1 VKGARDGGERNGKA
15 DRKLFISRDL
25 SWLDFNSRVLYEAGL
40 PANPLLERIKF
51 IAITGGNLDEFF
63 MVRIA
68 GLRRLARSGQ
78 DFPDPAGNTAEKQLA
93 KARRKIQRM
102 IRRQSECLLDELLLE
117 LENHGIYLRHP
128 ADLPSP
134 VRKKLRGYFLEQV
147 LPVLTPLA
155 VDNTHPFPV
164 LNSGAIEIALSLRS
178 RGRKKLNA
186 FVEVP
191 EVLPRFLPVP
201 DAPGRTFV
209 LLEELVMDN
218 LESLFPGAKVEDR
231 FAFRL
236 TRDMDNVLDDDIFD
250 DLLRHIGKKL
260 LQRRQREPIRLEI
273 PRGQS
278 GELVK
283 WLVGELKVDPDYCY
297 AIRGPLYLKQFSQL
311 AAAAHAPELLEP
323 PWPPVAVPELADE
336 SDAFR
341 AIARRK
347 SILIA
352 PPYQSFDALVK
363 LLEQAAD
370 DPDVL
375 AIKQTLYRVSGN
387 SPVVRALRR
396 AAENG
401 KQVTV
406 LLELKARFDEGN
418 NIAWARLLDESG
430 AHVVYGVANLKVH
443 CKALLIVRRESGGIR
458 RYVHLGTGN
467 YNDRTA
473 KIYTDLGMLSCDE
486 DLGFD
491 VSTLFNVLTGS
502 TSPPERWRKLAV
514 SPFDLRGRLEY
525 LIEREI
531 AHARSG
537 GGGRIVAKM
546 NSFSDERMVRLIHR
560 AADAGVEID
569 LIVRGICCCLPR
581 PQQENLRIVSVVDR
595 YLEHSRIF
603 YFRNLGNEEFYLSSA
618 DWMSRNLDRRI
629 EAFFPVEEP
638 QLREVLRSLLK
649 FPLEDTDK
657 ARRLQATG
665 VYTRPAPAKY
675 TGARSQRRTYLMFKE
690 LADRAVRMPRGILRI
705 FRSGRSGSGGAV

>member
-1 VKGARDGGERNGKA
+1 MKTSHDGKSRSAKS

-25 SWLDFNSRVLYEAGL
+25 SWLDFNARVLYEAGL
-40 PANPLLERIKF
+40 PANPLLERLKF

-68 GLRRLARSGQ
+68 GLRRLVRSGG
-78 DFPDPAGNTAEKQLA
+78 DFPDPAGNTAAKQLV
-93 KARRKIQRM
+93 KARSKIQRM
-102 IRRQSECLLDELLLE
+102 IRRQSECLLDELLPE
-117 LENHGIYLRHP
+117 LERYGIFLRKP
-128 ADLPSP
+128 ADFAAP
-134 VRKKLRGYFLEQV
+134 VRKRLREYFLEQV

-164 LNSGAIEIALSLRS
+164 LNSGAIEIALELR
-178 RGRKKLNA
+178 GHGKKKLNA

-191 EVLPRFLPVP
+191 EVLPRFLPVA

-218 LESLFPGAKVEDR
+218 LDALFPGSKIGER

-260 LQRRQREPIRLEI
+260 LQRRQSEPIRLEI
-273 PRGQS
+273 PRGQR

-283 WLVGELKVDPDYCY
+283 WLMGELKVDPDYCY
-297 AIRGPLYLKQFSQL
+297 GVRGPLYLKQFLQL
-311 AAAAHAPELLEP
+311 VEAAHAPELLEE
-323 PWPPVAVPELADE
+323 PWPPVAVPELADA
-336 SDAFR
+336 SDVFEV
-341 AIARRK
+341 ISRRR

-363 LLEQAAD
+363 LLEQAAE

-430 AHVVYGVANLKVH
+430 AHVVYGVAKLKVH
-443 CKALLIVRRESGGIR
+443 CKALLIVRREAGGIR

-467 YNDRTA
+467 YNDKTA
-473 KIYTDLGMLSCDE
+473 KIYTDLGLLSCDP

-502 TSPPERWRKLAV
+502 TSPPEKWRSLAV
-514 SPFDLRGRLEY
+514 SPFDLRERLEF
-525 LIEREI
+525 LVEREI
-531 AHARSG
+531 SHARSG

-581 PQQENLRIVSVVDR
+581 PQQENLRIVSIVDR

-603 YFRNLGNEEFYLSSA
+603 YFRNLGDEEFYLSSA

-629 EAFFPVEEP
+629 ETFFPVADPRLCEI
-638 QLREVLRSLLK
+638 LRSLLK

-665 VYTRPAPAKY
+665 VYTRPAPAEY
-675 TGARSQRRTYLMFKE
+675 TPARSQWRTYRMFSD
-690 LADRAVRMPRGILRI
+690 LADRAVRLPRGILRI
-705 FRSGRSGSGGAV
+705 FRSGRSGPEGKF

>member
-1 VKGARDGGERNGKA
+1 MKGAHDRTLFDKAERE
-15 DRKLFISRDL
+15 LFASRDL
-25 SWLDFNSRVLYEAGL
+25 SWLDFNSRVLFEAGL

-51 IAITGGNLDEFF
+51 LAITGGNLDEFF

-68 GLRRLARSGQ
+68 GLRQLVRSGN

-102 IRRQSECLLDELLLE
+102 VRAQSECLLDELIPE
-117 LENHGIYLRHP
+117 LARHGIYLRRP
-128 ADLPSP
+128 DELDTAARRRLKDFFS
-134 VRKKLRGYFLEQV
+134 GQI

-164 LNSGAIEIALSLRS
+164 LNSGAIEIALQLR
-178 RGRKKLNA
+178 GGKKPLRA

-191 EVLPRFLPVP
+191 PVLPRFVPVP

-209 LLEELVMDN
+209 LLEDLVMDN
-218 LESLFPGAKVEDR
+218 LDALFPGAKVGEH

-236 TRDMDNVLDDDIFD
+236 TRDMDNVLDDENFD
-250 DLLRHIGKKL
+250 DLLHHIGRKL
-260 LQRRQREPIRLEI
+260 LQRRQREPIRLEL
-273 PRGQS
+273 PQGQR

-283 WLVGELKVDPDYCY
+283 WLVDELKIEPEYCY
-297 AIRGPLYLKQFSQL
+297 AVRGPLFLKQFFEL
-311 AAAAHAPELLEP
+311 AAAARAPELLEK
-323 PWPPVAVPELADE
+323 PWPPAPVPELTGVPDLFA
-336 SDAFR
+336 AV
-341 AIARRK
+341 ARHR
-347 SILIA
+347 SILVA
-352 PPYQSFDALVK
+352 PPYQDFNALVK
-363 LLEQAAD
+363 LLEQAAE

-387 SPVVRALRR
+387 SPVVRALQR

-406 LLELKARFDEGN
+406 LVELKARFDEGN

-443 CKALLIVRRESGGIR
+443 CKALLIVRREEGGIR

-473 KIYTDLGMLSCDE
+473 KLYTDLGIVSCDE

-502 TSPPERWRKLAV
+502 TTPPARWRKIAV
-514 SPFDLRGRLEY
+514 SPFDLRERLEF

-546 NSFSDERMVRLIHR
+546 NSLSDARMVQLLHR
-560 AADAGVEID
+560 AADAGVEVD
-569 LIVRGICCCLPR
+569 LIVRGISCYRPR
-581 PQQENLRIVSVVDR
+581 PKQENLRLISIVDR
-595 YLEHSRIF
+595 YLEHSRVF
-603 YFRNLGNEEFYLSSA
+603 HFRNLGSEEFYLSSA
-618 DWMSRNLDRRI
+618 DLMSRNLDRRI
-629 EAFFPVEEP
+629 EVMFPVEDP
-638 QLREVLRSLLK
+638 KLRDMIRTLLDFQLADR
-649 FPLEDTDK
+649 DK
-657 ARRLQATG
+657 ARHLQAGG
-665 VYTRPAPAKY
+665 VYTRPAPAVY
-675 TGARSQRRTYLMFKE
+675 GECRSQWRSWRFFQERAENE
-690 LADRAVRMPRGILRI
+690 LRKPRGILRI
-705 FRSGRSGSGGAV
+705 FRPGR

>member
-1 VKGARDGGERNGKA
+1 MKKKRDNKLRDAA
-15 DRKLFISRDL
+15 DRELFISRDL

-40 PANPLLERIKF
+40 PANPLLERLKF
-51 IAITGGNLDEFF
+51 IAISDGNLDEFF

-68 GLRRLARSGQ
+68 GLRRLARSGR
-78 DFPDPAGNTAEKQLA
+78 DFPDPAGNTAAKQLE
-93 KARRKIQRM
+93 KARSKIQRM
-102 IRRQSECLLDELLLE
+102 VRRQSECLIDELLPE
-117 LENHGIYLRHP
+117 LENHGIRLRRP
-128 ADLPSP
+128 DELGPEI
-134 VRKKLRGYFLEQV
+134 RRELRDYFLEQV

-164 LNSGAIEIALSLRS
+164 LNSGAIEIALLLRN
-178 RGRKKLNA
+178 RGKKKLRA

-191 EVLPRFLPVP
+191 EVLPRFLPVAS
-201 DAPGRTFV
+201 APGRTFV
-209 LLEELVMDN
+209 LLEELVLDN
-218 LESLFPGAKVEDR
+218 LDALFPGAKIEDR
-231 FAFRL
+231 FVFRL
-236 TRDMDNVLDDDIFD
+236 TRDMDNPLDDDIFD

-273 PRGQS
+273 PRGQR

-283 WLVGELKVDPDYCY
+283 WLVEALKVEPDYCY
-297 AIRGPLYLKQFSQL
+297 GVRGPLYLKQFFQL
-311 AAAAHAPELLEP
+311 VEAAHAPELLEK
-323 PWPPVAVPELADE
+323 PWPPAAVPELIDE
-336 SDAFR
+336 PSVFQAVAKHR
-341 AIARRK
+341 
-347 SILIA
+347 SLLIA
-352 PPYQSFDALVK
+352 PPYQSFDAVVS
-363 LLEQAAD
+363 LLEQAAA

-375 AIKQTLYRVSGN
+375 AIKQTLYRVGGN

-418 NIAWARLLDESG
+418 NIAWARLLEESG

-443 CKALLIVRRESGGIR
+443 CKALLIVRREACGIR

-473 KIYTDLGMLSCDE
+473 KIYTDVGLLSCDE

-491 VSTLFNVLTGS
+491 VSMLFNVLTGS
-502 TSPPERWRKLAV
+502 TSPPERWRRLAV
-514 SPFDLRGRLEY
+514 SPFDLRERLEA

-531 AHARSG
+531 AHAKSG

-546 NSFSDERMVRLIHR
+546 NSLSDEKMVRLLHR

-581 PQQENLRIVSVVDR
+581 RGQENLRIVSVVDR

-603 YFRNLGNEEFYLSSA
+603 CFHNLGEEEFYLSSA
-618 DWMSRNLDRRI
+618 DLMTRNLERRI
-629 EAFFPVEEP
+629 EALFPVTEP
-638 QLREVLRSLLK
+638 RLRDILRALLK

-657 ARRLQATG
+657 ARKLQATG
-665 VYTRPAPAKY
+665 IYTRPAPAKY
-675 TGARSQRRTYLMFKE
+675 TSARSQWRSYLFFKE
-690 LADRAVRMPRGILRI
+690 LADRADRPPRGILRI
-705 FRSGRSGSGGAV
+705 FRSGKPGSGDSV